1 MANAG
6 VSPVVSTVEA
16 ISEVAHELLRQRP
29 HTPDELLT
37 ALRAAGLELG
47 ADPHDLL
54 FELLGDDN
62 LPVGDRWVNLP
73 SILHGSRWWVD
84 VPADAT
90 DALPLEVG
98 ADVLLFWHW
107 DEMPLLDAAGQTIG
121 TLQHRFDA
129 SCVCLCGPDGWLAGV
144 AGGAAIVTFRR
155 DGISIE
161 PATGEPSADPALAA
175 AYRAAFEVEAE
186 VLDNPLV
193 DTVGDDDSDD
203 DDDEPLLVSEPDIV
217 FVQAF
222 ADAHDVLCASVIP
235 PLPVLLEAAGLD
247 EHEGFLAPAGTD
259 WDTLAAVRR
268 FHSLRS
274 HHELSD
280 DDTTSVMMLLGACSA
295 VLADRADALGA
306 PGEEL
311 EGAYVLAMALGSAE
325 VCRVFVHESIE
336 RGRAP
341 EDLVRFSEVLLEHV
355 GDGPGCSGPEVVAAE
370 CFELLDRTADAIAA
384 LERAVRHDP
393 HPRAHAML
401 AGFAA
406 DRGDA
411 QEAARLLRAGK
422 VSADDPRLGGTVW
435 GEIEPFLQ
443 RPKAM
448 AQRND
453 PCPCGSGRK
462 YKACHLGKEQHGL
475 RDRAAWLYRK
485 GCRFVGEHLLHEHA
499 ELAMALVDAAGGGAQ
514 LLSQVL
520 DSELVYDLTLEEL
533 GGFRRYLERRRE
545 LLPHDERELASL
557 WLLADRSVYRVD
569 ETGPDWL
576 VLTDLSDDEQVRIT
590 NVRGSRLEVGGHV
603 AARLLPVGADLV
615 SYFGYVPVPS
625 SMVQEL
631 LDVLNDGDALAVAE
645 ALGRCFAPDT
655 QD

>member
-1 MANAG
+1 
-6 VSPVVSTVEA
+6 VSSVDE

-37 ALRAAGLELG
+37 ALRTAGLELG

-54 FELLGDDN
+54 FELLADDN

-90 DALPLEVG
+90 EALPLALGV
-98 ADVLLFWHW
+98 DVLLFWHW
-107 DEMPLLDAAGQTIG
+107 DELALLDAAGRTIG
-121 TLQHRFDA
+121 TVQHRFDD
-129 SCVCLCGPDGWLAGV
+129 SCVCLCGADGWLAEV

-155 DGISIE
+155 EGISIE
-161 PATGEPSADPALAA
+161 PASGEPTADPALAA
-175 AYRAAFEVEAE
+175 AYRAAFDVEAE
-186 VLDNPLV
+186 VLDNPLA
-193 DTVGDDDSDD
+193 DTLEDGDDG
-203 DDDEPLLVSEPDIV
+203 DEDAICLSEPDIV

-222 ADAHDVLCASVIP
+222 ADAHDDMCGSVIP
-235 PLPVLLEAAGLD
+235 PLPVLLAAAGLD
-247 EHEGFLAPAGTD
+247 EHDGFLAPAGTD
-259 WDTLAAVRR
+259 WDTVAAVRR

-280 DDTTSVMMLLGACSA
+280 DQTTSVMMLLGACSA
-295 VLADRADALGA
+295 VLADRPEALGA
-306 PGEEL
+306 PDEDEQ
-311 EGAYVLAMALGSAE
+311 GAFVLALALVDPE

-336 RGRAP
+336 RGRSP
-341 EDLVRFSEVLLEHV
+341 EDVLRFSEVLLGHV

-370 CFELLDRTADAIAA
+370 CLDLLDRTTDAIAA

-411 QEAARLLRAGK
+411 QEAARLLRAGN
-422 VSADDPRLGGTVW
+422 VRPDDPRLGGAVW

-448 AQRND
+448 AERND

-462 YKACHLGKEQHGL
+462 YKACHLGREQHSL

-485 GCRFVGEHLLHEHA
+485 GCRFVGEHMLREHG
-499 ELAMALVDAAGGGAQ
+499 ELAMALVDAAGGSPQ
-514 LLSQVL
+514 LLSQVI

-533 GGFRRYLERRRE
+533 GGFRRYLERRRD

-557 WLLADRSVYRVD
+557 WLLADRSVFRVD

-576 VLTDLSDDEQVRIT
+576 VLTDVADDEQVRISH
-590 NVRGSRLEVGGHV
+590 VRGSRLQTGAHV
-603 AARLLPVGADLV
+603 AARLLPVGPDLV
-615 SYFGYVPVPS
+615 SYFGYVPVPG